1 MKIAYIVHDYHRAG
15 GHSRYVAELATR
27 FSEDHEVHVFANRM
41 DRAGSGRVIFHE
53 VPALRTNVVTTLLSF
68 AVTSPFVVRGNFDV
82 VHSQGFCG
90 PRSDVITTHICNE
103 AWRQALNRFAGQ
115 SIRER
120 IFHLL
125 ASKLEKHLYGG
136 DDDFQVIAI
145 SNRVARDVVQFYG
158 CRAPI
163 HLIYHGVDLETFSP
177 MVRRFREERRQRLGL
192 TDADQVFLYVGD
204 LRKGA
209 RQSIQA
215 LAEVPNAHLILVSRS
230 QPEPYQALSQE
241 YGVAQRVH
249 LLPPTNHI
257 EEIYGVAD
265 ALVLPTPYDTF
276 AMVVTEAM
284 ACGLP
289 VIVSREA
296 GASELIEHG
305 VNGLLL
311 DDAANLAELA
321 HQMNCLQADRSWA
334 AKLGQAARR
343 TAEGLSWDAIA
354 QQTMRVYEEIVANRN
369 SVTESCHTISK

>member
-1 MKIAYIVHDYHRAG
+1 MRIAFVVHDYHRWG

-41 DRAGSGRVIFHE
+41 ELSGDDRVIFHK

-68 AVTSPFVVRGNFDV
+68 AVTSPFAVRGNFDV

-90 PRSDVITTHICNE
+90 PRSNVITTHICNE
-103 AWRQALNRFAGQ
+103 AWRQALSRFAGQ

-136 DDDFQVIAI
+136 GDYFQVIAI
-145 SNRVARDVVQFYG
+145 SKRVERDIVQFYG
-158 CRAPI
+158 CRAKT

-177 MVRRFREERRQRLGL
+177 KVRRFRSERRQQLGL
-192 TDADQVFLYVGD
+192 TDAGQVFLYVGD

-209 RQSIQA
+209 RQSIEA
-215 LAEVPNAHLILVSRS
+215 LTRVPNAHLILVSRS
-230 QPEPYQALSQE
+230 DPAPYQALSRE
-241 YGVAQRVH
+241 RGVAERVH
-249 LLPPTNHI
+249 LLAPTSHV
-257 EEIYGVAD
+257 EELYGAAD
-265 ALVLPTPYDTF
+265 ALLLPTPYDAF

-289 VIVSREA
+289 VVVSREA
-296 GASELIEHG
+296 GASELIEPG

-311 DDAANLAELA
+311 DDAADIAQLA
-321 HQMNCLQADRSWA
+321 HHMNRLQDNPDWA
-334 AKLGQAARR
+334 AKLGRAARR

-354 QQTMRVYEEIVANRN
+354 QQTMRVYEEVVTSRN
-369 SVTESCHTISK
+369 SVAESCHTISK